1 MIMATTTS
9 TKDSGLL
16 DELVPAFERT
26 GDCKVKTVA
35 VGSGQ
40 ALAMGEKGD
49 ADVLLVHSP
58 DAEETFMD
66 EGHGASRTAVMHNDF
81 VIVGPASD
89 PANIA
94 DAPDATTAF
103 RRIAREKA
111 PFASRADESGTN
123 AKELKLWEEAGIKPS
138 GSWYLE
144 TGQGM
149 GETLTVA
156 SQKEAYTLSDRGTF
170 LATKNLDSKL
180 LKEMG
185 GPAQQLPRDR
195 RQGPG
200 HQRRLREGLLEL
212 DHQRPHPEGD
222 RGFGVKEYGE
232 PLFFPDA
239 GVVRARRCPT
249 RCTRSSR
256 ARWRCRCPRRCR
268 TGDRH
273 PAGHSAR
280 AVAHPRPGLLATVN
294 TGMAVP
300 TVVVGLLVALVLWR
314 SGPLGNLDL
323 IYTVRGMIIAQVLI
337 ATPLITGITM
347 AAVRLLPPE
356 FRASCDH
363 SAPTG
368 GRSCRGSGWRRGCR
382 CWPPRWRGSG
392 TRSPRSGP
400 PRSWAATSTG
410 TPR

>member
-1 MIMATTTS
+1 MTRTLAALVLALLALVIAGCGDDDSETASKGPSGTMIMATTTS

-40 ALAMGEKGD
+40 ALARGETGD

-58 DAEETFMD
+58 DAEKTFMD

-180 LKEMG
+180 LKEG
-185 GPAQQLPRDR
+185 GKDLRNNYHVIVVKA
-195 RQGPG
+195 PG
-200 HQRRLREGLLEL
+200 TNAACAKAFSSWITSAPTQKEIA
-212 DHQRPHPEGD
+212 D
-222 RGFGVKEYGE
+222 FGVKEYGE

-239 GVVRARRCPT
+239 GK
-249 RCTRSSR
+249 
-256 ARWRCRCPRRCR
+256 
-268 TGDRH
+268 
-273 PAGHSAR
+273 
-280 AVAHPRPGLLATVN
+280 
-294 TGMAVP
+294 
-300 TVVVGLLVALVLWR
+300 
-314 SGPLGNLDL
+314 
-323 IYTVRGMIIAQVLI
+323 
-337 ATPLITGITM
+337 
-347 AAVRLLPPE
+347 
-356 FRASCDH
+356 
-363 SAPTG
+363 
-368 GRSCRGSGWRRGCR
+368 
-382 CWPPRWRGSG
+382 
-392 TRSPRSGP
+392 
-400 PRSWAATSTG
+400 
-410 TPR
+410 

>member
-1 MIMATTTS
+1 MTRTLAALVLALLALVIAGCGDDDSETASKGPSGTMIMATTTS

-81 VIVGPASD
+81 VIVGPARD
-89 PANIA
+89 PAKIA

-123 AKELKLWEEAGIKPS
+123 AKELKLWEEAGIEPS

-156 SQKEAYTLSDRGTF
+156 SQKDAYTLSDRGTF

-180 LKEMG
+180 LKEG
-185 GPAQQLPRDR
+185 GSD
-195 RQGPG
+195 
-200 HQRRLREGLLEL
+200 LRNNYHVIVVKAADTNAACAKAFSSWITSSPTQKEIA
-212 DHQRPHPEGD
+212 
-222 RGFGVKEYGE
+222 GFGVEEYGE

-239 GVVRARRCPT
+239 EA
-249 RCTRSSR
+249 
-256 ARWRCRCPRRCR
+256 
-268 TGDRH
+268 
-273 PAGHSAR
+273 
-280 AVAHPRPGLLATVN
+280 
-294 TGMAVP
+294 
-300 TVVVGLLVALVLWR
+300 
-314 SGPLGNLDL
+314 
-323 IYTVRGMIIAQVLI
+323 
-337 ATPLITGITM
+337 
-347 AAVRLLPPE
+347 
-356 FRASCDH
+356 
-363 SAPTG
+363 
-368 GRSCRGSGWRRGCR
+368 
-382 CWPPRWRGSG
+382 
-392 TRSPRSGP
+392 
-400 PRSWAATSTG
+400 
-410 TPR
+410 